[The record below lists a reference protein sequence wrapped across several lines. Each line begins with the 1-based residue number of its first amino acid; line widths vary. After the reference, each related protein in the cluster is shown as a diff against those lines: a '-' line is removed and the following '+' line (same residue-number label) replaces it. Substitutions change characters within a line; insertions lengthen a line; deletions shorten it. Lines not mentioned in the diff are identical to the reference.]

1 MKKNGSNTH
10 ADMKNPVIAR
20 LFALADKKAVALSAA
35 TSAAG
40 AVLALIIPVFI
51 GRGVDAAAD
60 GVGSAV
66 LTNAVIVALCGFASA
81 VFAQLA
87 SRAANKMSYS
97 LGETLRTDVFAR
109 FMDASASY
117 MDAASRGDL
126 LSRVS
131 GDVSAVSE
139 GVRASVTT
147 FVSGVVTI
155 VGTMVAMLAVE
166 QKTGAVVILLTPLSL
181 IAAALIARSTNRTF
195 REQSRVRGAVGA
207 AAAEYIAGRETILA
221 CAAKADVCARYGD
234 ADAELYTVGRRAQF
248 YSSLTNPATRFVNAL
263 VYAAAAVCGCLLLAG
278 GTDGVTAGVVAG
290 FLAYAGQYTKP
301 FNEISSVIASLQM
314 AASSAQRIIDVIDAP
329 GEDGGEAVDAQSR
342 DDISAGAD
350 TQGGAPDVEF
360 DRVTFGYKPDKPLF
374 RNLSFMAERGAHI
387 AIVGPTGCGKT
398 TLVRLLLRFYDPLS
412 GAIRVRGRDTAG
424 MSRVRLRSHFAAVP
438 QETWL
443 CDGTIRDNIAYGKP
457 DATDTQIEAAAEAAN
472 VAAAIKR
479 LPDGY
484 STVVGDDGCG
494 LSAGET
500 QLIAVARA
508 MLADPDILILDEA
521 TSSVDAAT
529 ELKVTQAFER
539 LADGRTAF
547 VIAHRLAT
555 VRHADLIL
563 VMRSGDVVERGTHD
577 ALIAKG
583 GFYAQ
588 LWNSA
593 R

>member
-1 MKKNGSNTH
+1 MNKNGSNTH

-20 LFALADKKAVALSAA
+20 LFALTDKKSVALSAVS
-35 TSAAG
+35 SAAG

-81 VFAQLA
+81 MFAQLA

-166 QKTGAVVILLTPLSL
+166 QITGAVVILLTPLSL

-234 ADAELYTVGRRAQF
+234 ADAELYTVGRHAQF

-278 GTDGVTAGVVAG
+278 GADGVTAGVVAG

-412 GAIRVRGRDTAG
+412 GTIRVRGRDTAG

>member
-1 MKKNGSNTH
+1 MNKNGSNTH

-20 LFALADKKAVALSAA
+20 LFALTDKKSVALSAA

-166 QKTGAVVILLTPLSL
+166 QITGAVVILLTPLSL

-278 GTDGVTAGVVAG
+278 GTDGVTAGVVAS